1 MVVTSFSVLFHRE
14 FFHLIKKRIKQK
26 KRLLGDS
33 VERAILD
40 FRSGQDLGVGE
51 LKPHVRLCA
60 DGMESVWVTLSFPSL
75 CPSCDL
81 CLSLLKKAP

>member
-1 MVVTSFSVLFHRE
+1 MRN
-14 FFHLIKKRIKQK
+14 KQK

-40 FRSGQDLGVGE
+40 FRSGQDLAVGE
-51 LKPHVRLCA
+51 FKPHVSLCA
-60 DGMESVWVTLSFPSL
+60 DGMESVWNTLPLPSL

-81 CLSLLKKAP
+81 CLSLLKKTP